1 MRRRLVETATA
12 ATSDALTGPDG
23 MSLDI
28 YTIVFFAIAVMIFVR
43 LYGVLGQKTGSEQ
56 PPFRPTE
63 KTETPDDGSAGN
75 DNVVQLPRNPE
86 AASRDVPRPT
96 PEIPADTPPESSLSA
111 ALRAIMA
118 AERGFDVGR
127 FLDGAKGAYEM
138 IVTAYANGDRRT
150 LKNLLS
156 REVLDSFSAGIDE
169 REKRGEKVEFTFVGI
184 DKADLAEAAVK
195 AGKAEITVRFA
206 AKVIQVTRKADGT
219 VVEGDPARLTDLVD
233 VWTFA
238 RDLGASDPNWRLIDT
253 RAVD

>member
-1 MRRRLVETATA
+1 
-12 ATSDALTGPDG
+12 

-28 YTIVFFAIAVMIFVR
+28 TTIVFFAIAVMIFVR

-56 PPFRPTE
+56 PPFRPPE
-63 KTETPDDGSAGN
+63 VRDARDDAPAVN
-75 DNVVQLPRNPE
+75 DNVVTLPRSPE
-86 AASRDVPRPT
+86 AIARDAAPVPEEPIAGAA
-96 PEIPADTPPESSLSA
+96 PETSLAA

-118 AERGFDVGR
+118 AERGFDPAR
-127 FLDGAKGAYEM
+127 FVDGAKGAYEM
-138 IVTAYANGDRRT
+138 IVTAYAAGDRRT

-156 REVLDSFSAGIDE
+156 KEVMESFGGGIDA

-184 DKADLAEAAVK
+184 DRAEIQEASVR
-195 AGKAEITVRFA
+195 GRLAEITVRFA

-238 RDLGASDPNWRLIDT
+238 RELATADPNWRLVDT

>member
-1 MRRRLVETATA
+1 
-12 ATSDALTGPDG
+12 
-23 MSLDI
+23 MSLDFF
-28 YTIVFFAIAVMIFVR
+28 TIVFFAIAVMVFVR

-56 PPFRPTE
+56 PPFRPPE
-63 KTETPDDGSAGN
+63 PVERNDDGSAVN
-75 DNVVQLPRNPE
+75 DNVIPLPRAPE
-86 AASRDVPRPT
+86 AVPRDPSAA
-96 PEIPADTPPESSLSA
+96 PVEIPADTPAETSLAA

-118 AERGFDVGR
+118 AERGFDPAR
-127 FLDGAKGAYEM
+127 FVDGAKAAYEM
-138 IVTAYANGDRRT
+138 IVTAYAGGDRRT

-156 REVLDSFSAGIDE
+156 KEVMESFGGGIDE

-184 DKADLAEAAVK
+184 DRADIQEAAVR
-195 AGKAEITVRFA
+195 GRLAEITVRFA

-238 RDLGASDPNWRLIDT
+238 RELGTSDPNWRLVDT

>member
-1 MRRRLVETATA
+1 
-12 ATSDALTGPDG
+12 

-28 YTIVFFAIAVMIFVR
+28 YTIVFFAIAVVIFVR

-56 PPFRPTE
+56 PPFQRPE
-63 KTETPDDGSAGN
+63 LDERRDDAPAVN
-75 DNVVQLPRNPE
+75 DNVVPLPRSPE
-86 AASRDVPRPT
+86 ALPRDPAPMPTRPVEL
-96 PEIPADTPPESSLSA
+96 PPDTPPESSLAA
-111 ALRAIMA
+111 ALRAIMSA
-118 AERGFDVGR
+118 DRSFDATR
-127 FLDGAKGAYEM
+127 FLEGARAAYEM
-138 IVTAYANGDRRT
+138 VVTAYAAGDRRT

-156 REVLDSFSAGIDE
+156 KEVMDSFSGGIDA